1 MQQSR
6 NYSYHF
12 QPRYAFGY
20 VMKKYLYLM
29 YFLSLNIF
37 ATGHLSNIKPG
48 VTLYSEY
55 YPNTTTKF
63 KGTIIFENGI
73 ANA

>member
-1 MQQSR
+1 
-6 NYSYHF
+6 
-12 QPRYAFGY
+12 
-20 VMKKYLYLM
+20 M